1 MDNLVA
7 TQFYVLNKKGIVNNP
22 TNSGR
27 MYPSITVPT
36 MPEST
41 PQLSRYNSLG
51 DMSRTRTRTRVSVFS
66 PHPNGRTSPMEC
78 CSFHTHI
85 LCRHNYLMSLQERNE
100 RLFYRVLT
108 DNIEE
113 LLPIVDLPT
122 VGAYCQKHGLMFRS
136 VPRGLYIGLQDK
148 GVP

>member
-1 MDNLVA
+1 MGAPPPCSV
-7 TQFYVLNKKGIVNNP
+7 
-22 TNSGR
+22 R
-27 MYPSITVPT
+27 SI
-36 MPEST
+36 
-41 PQLSRYNSLG
+41 
-51 DMSRTRTRTRVSVFS
+51 
-66 PHPNGRTSPMEC
+66 
-78 CSFHTHI
+78 HTHK
-85 LCRHNYLMSLQERNE
+85 LRRHNYLMSLQERNE